1 MEFSDAPPA
10 SVINAHTPESDFNRK
25 AAQWALIKDRVE
37 TQKTLLDSLKDDMV
51 EDLKEFGVRDDK
63 GSYVIDLGRSYD
75 VAGKSFTGLKYQKG
89 TTRIADEDTAERL
102 GKEKGLYDRL
112 FPPQP
117 VFDAQEVYVLFQ
129 EGLLTEEEVDEIF
142 PEKVTWSFVRVGA
155 K

>member
-10 SVINAHTPESDFNRK
+10 NTNNANTPETDFNRK

-63 GSYVIDLGRSYD
+63 GSYVIDLGRSYE
-75 VAGKSFTGLKYQKG
+75 VAGKRFTGLKYQKG

-102 GKEKGLYDRL
+102 AKEKGLYGRL
-112 FPPQP
+112 FPAQP
-117 VFDAQEVYVLFQ
+117 AFDPQEVYVLFQ

>member
-10 SVINAHTPESDFNRK
+10 SAINANTPESDFNRK
-25 AAQWALIKDRVE
+25 AAQWALIKGRVE

-63 GSYVIDLGRSYD
+63 GSFVIDLGRSYE
-75 VAGKSFTGLKYQKG
+75 VAGKKFTGLKYQKG

-102 GKEKGLYDRL
+102 AKDKGLYDRL
-112 FPPQP
+112 FPAQP
-117 VFDAQEVYVLFQ
+117 AFDAQEVYVLFQ